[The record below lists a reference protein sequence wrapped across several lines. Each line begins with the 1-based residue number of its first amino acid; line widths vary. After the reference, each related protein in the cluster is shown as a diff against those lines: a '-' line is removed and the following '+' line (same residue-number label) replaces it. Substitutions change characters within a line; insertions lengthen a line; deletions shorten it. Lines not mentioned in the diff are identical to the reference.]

1 LIALIASACLAAAPA
16 TAEAPPP
23 VGAQHH
29 KLADGTRVDLHL
41 DGPLLGWRAVREAE
55 GRRRVFALVG
65 PPKDVAPDK
74 SCGVATD
81 TPPAPRREARLFA
94 WDPARPE
101 VLSRVG
107 DKLPEGALGAVD
119 LDGDGLDEL
128 VVFGDEGIAELL
140 VDPGTGTTV
149 ARTLV
154 PGRFAPV
161 VDEDSQDPGLR
172 ALSLGALTTFGRS
185 AEGQI
190 RALGEVELRIDVA
203 RRATGVRVSTSGV
216 RPAGRLADG
225 RMRLAGALERH
236 GVERVRMMLIDPDGP
251 ADARVVEAWGRFP
264 SRERALEHAVVR
276 LDGKL
281 VLVVL
286 TTDAD
291 KLSLFGE
298 KGLRVFPLEAD
309 RTRAGVAPILAV
321 ETGINLWQGAV
332 PTVLDLNADGR
343 EDLVLAYWKGLKDA
357 IAALETRRREA
368 DGSFAAAKTLSFDV
382 PEGDRGMIAFGR
394 DLDGDGRPDL
404 ALRSGGDLLVYPGEP
419 PDKAIDRPVAKTASR
434 RVPLS
439 GEVPTARGQSMSFG
453 SEGLT
458 VDVGA
463 GDPGWPVFI
472 DLDGDGR
479 VEAIFAGGS
488 GSTGRVVVVRF
499 R

>member
-1 LIALIASACLAAAPA
+1 MIALLASAWLAAAPVA
-16 TAEAPPP
+16 GEAPPP
-23 VGAQHH
+23 AGAQRHT
-29 KLADGTRVDLHL
+29 LDDGTRVDLHL
-41 DGPLLGWRAVREAE
+41 DGPLLGWSVVRGAE
-55 GRRRVFALVG
+55 GRRRLHVLVG
-65 PPKDVAPDK
+65 RSKETVPDKTCAVAP
-74 SCGVATD
+74 AA
-81 TPPAPRREARLFA
+81 PAAARRDARLFT

-107 DKLPEGALGAVD
+107 ESLPEGPLDAVD

-128 VVFGDEGIAELL
+128 VVFGDDGIAELA
-140 VDPGTGTTV
+140 VEPGIGTTV
-149 ARTLV
+149 ARTIV

-161 VDEDSQDPGLR
+161 FDEDAQDAGLR
-172 ALSLGALTTFGRS
+172 AVSLGALTTFGRDS
-185 AEGQI
+185 EGEV
-190 RALGEVELRIDVA
+190 RPTGEVELPILVD
-203 RRATGVRVSTSGV
+203 RRATGVRVATRGV

-225 RMRLAGALERH
+225 RMRLAGGLERH
-236 GVERVRMMLIDPDGP
+236 GVERVRLMLIDPDGP

-264 SRERALEHAVVR
+264 SRERALEHAVVP

-298 KGLRVFPLEAD
+298 KGLRIFPLQAD
-309 RTRAGVAPILAV
+309 RTRAGMAPILAV
-321 ETGINLWQGAV
+321 ETGINLWQGSV

-343 EDLVLAYWKGLKDA
+343 EDLVLAYWKGLKDS
-357 IAALETRRREA
+357 IAALEVRRRQP
-368 DGSFAAAKTLSFDV
+368 DGSFAAAKTLDFDV

-404 ALRSGGDLLVYPGEP
+404 ALRAGGDLVVYPGEE
-419 PDKAIDRPVAKTASR
+419 PDRAVDRPVAKAASR
-434 RVPLS
+434 RIPLP
-439 GEVPTARGQSMSFG
+439 GEVPQARGQTMSFG
-453 SEGLT
+453 SAGLS
-458 VDVGA
+458 VEPEA